1 MSSLSQEEIDI
12 FVKNFNNKP
21 KQNSKKEKGTS
32 LYSPVDF
39 TKPNKLQNENLG
51 ALKQIHENFVKSL
64 NKKLSMYLRTNMQL
78 EMEFDD
84 VEQIAYQNYINY
96 GNKNSLFGV
105 FSIAEGDNELGKC
118 FIQFKTDFCDFYID
132 KSTGSDFPFIPN
144 ENTET
149 EEVSEI
155 NKLVATGLFK
165 KVINAYDE
173 VWNNANIGSFK
184 MGNPFI
190 EDSIQNLNL
199 GIMNS
204 ELILIVPIDIL
215 IFQSKY
221 DDEEQEVEKTTL
233 KIGIPYSVIEPVI
246 DSLNMSNLLSSG
258 QSELLNEGIE
268 QSVSKMSNAI
278 DCYIGEHTY
287 SFKDILELEVGDFIS
302 FEKSPN
308 DPISIYVGGVK
319 KFLGERYQLGSKN
332 CLKIIKQED

>member
-12 FVKNFNNKP
+12 FVKNFNNKS
-21 KQNSKKEKGTS
+21 KSSKKEKGTS

-39 TKPNKLQNENLG
+39 SKPNKLQNENLG

-64 NKKLSMYLRTNMQL
+64 NKILSMYLRTNMQL
-78 EMEFDD
+78 EMDFDD

-105 FSIAEGDNELGKC
+105 FSITEGEDELGKC
-118 FIQFKTDFCDFYID
+118 FMQFKTDFCDFYID
-132 KSTGSDFPFIPN
+132 KSTGSDFPFVPN
-144 ENTET
+144 DSIEN

-165 KVINAYDE
+165 KVIHAYDE
-173 VWNNANIGSFK
+173 VWNTANIGTFK
-184 MGNPFI
+184 MSNPLI
-190 EDSIQNLNL
+190 EDSVQNLNL

-204 ELILIVPIDIL
+204 EMILIVPIDIL
-215 IFQSKY
+215 IFQSKE
-221 DDEEQEVEKTTL
+221 DDEEPEIERTL
-233 KIGIPYSVIEPVI
+233 LKVGIPYSVIEPVI
-246 DSLNMSNLLSSG
+246 DNLNMSNLLSSG
-258 QSELLNEGIE
+258 QSDISNENIE
-268 QSVSKMSNAI
+268 QSVSKMSNVI

-287 SFKDILELEVGDFIS
+287 TFKDIVELEVGDFVS